1 MGGSNWLALIVVS
14 LVVGIVVGVVAGFF
28 GLEME
33 MPWWSWAI
41 VGVVVVAISSAWE
54 AYRRR
59 NKGPGQTEVEEG
71 TSKSEE

>member
-1 MGGSNWLALIVVS
+1 MSGKNWLSLIVVS
-14 LVVGIVVGVVAGFF
+14 VVVGLVVGVVAGIF
-28 GLEME
+28 GLE

>member
-1 MGGSNWLALIVVS
+1 MGGSSWLALIVVS
-14 LVVGIVVGVVAGFF
+14 LVVGIVVGVVAAFF
-28 GLEME
+28 GVE

>member
-1 MGGSNWLALIVVS
+1 MSGKNWLTLIVVS
-14 LVVGIVVGVVAGFF
+14 VVVGLVVGLVAGIF
-28 GLEME
+28 GLE

-41 VGVVVVAISSAWE
+41 VGVAVVTISSAWE

-59 NKGPGQTEVEEG
+59 KKTSDQTEVDEG

>member
-1 MGGSNWLALIVVS
+1 MLGRNWLALIVIS
-14 LVVGIVVGVVAGFF
+14 LGVGIVVGVVAGSF
-28 GLEME
+28 GLE

>member
-1 MGGSNWLALIVVS
+1 MSGKNWLSLIVVS
-14 LVVGIVVGVVAGFF
+14 VVVGLVVGVVAGIF
-28 GLEME
+28 GLE

-41 VGVVVVAISSAWE
+41 VGVAVVSISSSWE

-59 NKGPGQTEVEEG
+59 KKTPGQTEVEEG

>member
-1 MGGSNWLALIVVS
+1 MRGSNWLALIVIS
-14 LVVGIVVGVVAGFF
+14 LGVGIVVGVVTGFF
-28 GLEME
+28 GLE

-59 NKGPGQTEVEEG
+59 NKGPGRTEVEEG
-71 TSKSEE
+71 ASKSEE